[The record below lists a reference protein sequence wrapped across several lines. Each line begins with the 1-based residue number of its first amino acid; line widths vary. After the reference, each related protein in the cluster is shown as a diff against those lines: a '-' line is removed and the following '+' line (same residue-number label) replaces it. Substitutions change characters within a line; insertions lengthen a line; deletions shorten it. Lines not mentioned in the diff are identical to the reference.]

1 MQISVLSPSG
11 PLKVENME
19 NPPKAS
25 TKTQTK
31 KICPRAKGII
41 RWHGAVSTNLSNQ
54 NVLVPTRQES
64 DSESDSESFIP
75 PKNKKKSFAQK
86 MKAVLGKLMPTKPH
100 EFRSTEMTSVG
111 NASTL
116 PSSQSKST
124 ASSSRN
130 DLPYFFHKQKR
141 LPKIIRHVPLPQKL
155 CKQGVG
161 RMPQGE
167 TEEITADNMT
177 VRSRRTTR
185 RMSVLAVPSGLQKV
199 SYSPKKK
206 NFSFARK
213 KKKAEN
219 NIRHHSEYS
228 VGKLQMQVDDL
239 IETLAD
245 KTTKLLEQR
254 HEELRECEYLGN
266 EILQSAKQFQRVS
279 KKKTR
284 KYKFK
289 NICFPCIC
297 CC

>member
-11 PLKVENME
+11 PPKVENME

-25 TKTQTK
+25 TKIQTK
-31 KICPRAKGII
+31 KIRPKAKGII

-75 PKNKKKSFAQK
+75 AKNKKKSFAQK

-100 EFRSTEMTSVG
+100 DFRSTEMTSVG

-116 PSSQSKST
+116 PSTQSKST
-124 ASSSRN
+124 ASSFRN

-177 VRSRRTTR
+177 VRSRKTTR

-199 SYSPKKK
+199 
-206 NFSFARK
+206 FLFFFCTAF
-213 KKKAEN
+213 
-219 NIRHHSEYS
+219 
-228 VGKLQMQVDDL
+228 VW
-239 IETLAD
+239 
-245 KTTKLLEQR
+245 
-254 HEELRECEYLGN
+254 
-266 EILQSAKQFQRVS
+266 
-279 KKKTR
+279 KKKTFYKIFGI
-284 KYKFK
+284 KYVK
-289 NICFPCIC
+289 
-297 CC
+297 